1 MAKTEMIRARITP
14 DLKTEAEAIF
24 KKLGL
29 STTEA
34 ITLFLSQVKLYK
46 GLPFP
51 VRIPNKTTLETFRKT
66 DEGKELN
73 EYKSVDAFVKKMRS

>member
-14 DLKTEAEAIF
+14 ELKTEAEAIF

-34 ITLFLSQVKLYK
+34 ITLF
-46 GLPFP
+46 
-51 VRIPNKTTLETFRKT
+51 
-66 DEGKELN
+66 
-73 EYKSVDAFVKKMRS
+73 

>member
-1 MAKTEMIRARITP
+1 MVKTEMIRARITP
-14 DLKTEAEAIF
+14 DLKREAEAIL

-51 VRIPNKTTLETFRKT
+51 VRIPNKITLEAMKKAKI
-66 DEGKELN
+66 GKELN
-73 EYKSVDAFVKKMRS
+73 TYESIDDFFKKMGV

>member
-1 MAKTEMIRARITP
+1 MIRARITP
-14 DLKTEAEAIF
+14 DLKTEAESIF

-51 VRIPNKTTLETFRKT
+51 VRIPNKTTLEAMKKAKM
-66 DEGKELN
+66 GKELN
-73 EYKSVDAFVKKMRS
+73 TYESLDDFFKKMGV

>member
-14 DLKTEAEAIF
+14 DLKTEAESIF

-51 VRIPNKTTLETFRKT
+51 VRIPNKTTLEAMKKAKM
-66 DEGKELN
+66 GKELN
-73 EYKSVDAFVKKMRS
+73 TYESLEDFFKKMGV

>member
-1 MAKTEMIRARITP
+1 MAKTEMIRARVTP
-14 DLKTEAEAIF
+14 DLKAEAEAIF

-51 VRIPNKTTLETFRKT
+51 VRIPNKTTLETLRKT
-66 DEGKELN
+66 NKGKELN
-73 EYKSVDAFVKKMRS
+73 TYESLDDFFKKMGV

>member
-1 MAKTEMIRARITP
+1 MIRARITP
-14 DLKTEAEAIF
+14 DLKTEAESIF

-51 VRIPNKTTLETFRKT
+51 VRIPNKTTLEAMKKAKM
-66 DEGKELN
+66 GKELN
-73 EYKSVDAFVKKMRS
+73 TYESLEDFFKKMGV

>member
-1 MAKTEMIRARITP
+1 MIRARITP
-14 DLKTEAEAIF
+14 DLKTEAEAVF

-73 EYKSVDAFVKKMRS
+73 KYKSVDAFVKKMRS

>member
-14 DLKTEAEAIF
+14 DLKTEAEAIL

-51 VRIPNKTTLETFRKT
+51 VRIPNKITLEAMKKAKM
-66 DEGKELN
+66 GKELN
-73 EYKSVDAFVKKMRS
+73 IYESLDDFFKKMGV